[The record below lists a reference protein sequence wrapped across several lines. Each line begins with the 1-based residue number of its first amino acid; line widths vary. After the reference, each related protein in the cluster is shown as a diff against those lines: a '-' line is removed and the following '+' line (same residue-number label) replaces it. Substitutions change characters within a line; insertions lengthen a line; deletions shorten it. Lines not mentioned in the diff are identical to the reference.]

1 MNLFRNFSA
10 LLAVQQLI
18 LALPLAAQQPP
29 SAAQINGAPMVQ
41 GLKVLVLEGQGATNN
56 IPRKIGIQPVV
67 EVRDELDQ
75 PVEGASVVFR
85 LPPSGAGGLFPG
97 QKLTEDVKTDVR
109 GQAGA
114 TGFVPNDVAGKFQI
128 NVTVTAGNRLGQTLI
143 SETNS
148 MTRLEMSQAKKKT
161 PFWRNKYVLIGAG
174 GVLTVAIVLVATRS
188 GGSKNSTVTITPGP
202 VTVSQ

>member
-1 MNLFRNFSA
+1 MNLFRSFSA
-10 LLAVQQLI
+10 ILAVQQFI
-18 LALPLAAQQPP
+18 LALPAAAQQPQ

-85 LPPSGAGGLFPG
+85 LPPNGPGGLFPG

-114 TGFVPNDVAGKFQI
+114 TGFIPNDTIGKFQI
-128 NVTVTAGNRLGQTLI
+128 TVTASSGNRLGQTLI
-143 SETNS
+143 TQTNS
-148 MTRLEMSQAKKKT
+148 TTRLEMAQTKKKR
-161 PFWRNKYVLIGAG
+161 PWWRNKYVLIGAG
-174 GVLTVAIVLVATRS
+174 GILVAAIILIATTS
-188 GGSKNSTVTITPGP
+188 GSKNTNVTITPGP